1 MKSKDSTRITCPTC
15 EGARIKHGKT
25 CPQCKGY
32 GYVRQHFT
40 VREFP
45 AQPFNLSGER
55 VAKTASTDTKA
66 NREAYNQQHQISLF
80 P

>member
-15 EGARIKHGKT
+15 EGARIKNGKT

-32 GYVRQHFT
+32 GYVRQQFT

-45 AQPFNLSGER
+45 GQPFNLSGAR
-55 VAKTASTDTKA
+55 VAKTVNTDTKA